1 MYSTTGVAQT
11 LKVVLIGT
19 LVNNKAFEKTFE
31 VIYIAPPLAPSQ
43 TAFTGMDANL
53 SPEFV

>member
-11 LKVVLIGT
+11 LKIVLIGT

-31 VIYIAPPLAPSQ
+31 VIYIAQPLAPSQ
-43 TAFTGMDANL
+43 TVFTGMDANL

>member
-1 MYSTTGVAQT
+1 MYSTIGVAQT
-11 LKVVLIGT
+11 IKVVLIGT

-31 VIYIAPPLAPSQ
+31 IIYLAPSE
-43 TAFTGMDANL
+43 TTGTKGNL

>member
-31 VIYIAPPLAPSQ
+31 IIYIAPPPAPSQ

-53 SPEFV
+53 SPAFV